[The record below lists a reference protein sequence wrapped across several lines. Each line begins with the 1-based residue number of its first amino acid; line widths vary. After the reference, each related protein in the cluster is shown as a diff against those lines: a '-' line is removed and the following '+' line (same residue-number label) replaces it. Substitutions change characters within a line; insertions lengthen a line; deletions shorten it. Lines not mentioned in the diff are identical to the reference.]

1 MTKLL
6 IDTDV
11 VLDILLDR
19 HPHVEGSAAVWAI
32 VERRKAQG
40 WIAAH
45 SVTTVHYLVR
55 RERNGAEA
63 RRTIESLLSV
73 LDVALVDSA
82 IIQNALRLSMVDFE
96 DAVTAAAAQAVGC
109 DYIVTRNTKDYT
121 RSPIQSMM
129 PESMVAVLSRLPGLS

>member
-19 HPHVEGSAAVWAI
+19 RPHVAGSAAIWAA
-32 VERRKAQG
+32 VETGKAQG

-55 RERNGAEA
+55 REKSGPEA
-63 RRTIESLLSV
+63 RRIIESLLSV
-73 LDVALVDSA
+73 LEVALVDGA
-82 IIQNALRLSMVDFE
+82 VVQNALRLPMVDFE
-96 DAVTAAAAQAVGC
+96 DAVTAAAAHASTAATRATIVSAV
-109 DYIVTRNTKDYT
+109 T
-121 RSPIQSMM
+121 
-129 PESMVAVLSRLPGLS
+129 GLG